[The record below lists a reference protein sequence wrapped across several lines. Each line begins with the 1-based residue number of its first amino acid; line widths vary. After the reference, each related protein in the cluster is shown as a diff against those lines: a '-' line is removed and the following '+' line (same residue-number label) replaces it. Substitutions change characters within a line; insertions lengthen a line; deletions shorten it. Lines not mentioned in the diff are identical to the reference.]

1 VTAVGQN
8 NLHQLVSSQASAEY
22 GNGQSVLPAHVSH
35 YQAYIAYTQQR
46 PFSQEKLLSWSLGR

>member
-1 VTAVGQN
+1 VGQN
-8 NLHQLVSSQASAEY
+8 NRHQLVSNQASAQY
-22 GNGQSVLPAHVSH
+22 DNGQPVLPAHLTH